1 VDTTRIRAE
10 DPLPCK
16 SATAWVW
23 WVSYGR
29 ECRGKFAR
37 LLDSPTGNWK
47 TGIATERIAPEP
59 DFDFTTFLHRVDQTA
74 ANPRYATNNSPMAF
88 QSTYASPCAQRVEE
102 SGLWR
107 AVGWGERLEAVLLL
121 TALGPFLIATG
132 VAIVVLSRRSP
143 LVAHRRVGLRGRPFW
158 TLKFRSMWP
167 CPGGAQ
173 FALIERVVEDPGPDP
188 KAAAD
193 PRVTNR
199 FARIC
204 RRYSID
210 ELPQLV
216 NVVRGEMALVGPR
229 PLTREEMRA
238 HYAAA
243 APEVLSVKPGITGL
257 WQVMGRSR
265 LSYPQ
270 RRRLDLFL
278 VRKRSARLY
287 LAILLRTL
295 PEVLAGRNSW

>member
-1 VDTTRIRAE
+1 VE
-10 DPLPCK
+10 DG
-16 SATAWVW
+16 V
-23 WVSYGR
+23 
-29 ECRGKFAR
+29 F
-37 LLDSPTGNWK
+37 WK
-47 TGIATERIAPEP
+47 A
-59 DFDFTTFLHRVDQTA
+59 L
-74 ANPRYATNNSPMAF
+74 
-88 QSTYASPCAQRVEE
+88 
-102 SGLWR
+102 
-107 AVGWGERLEAVLLL
+107 GWGERLEAVLLL
-121 TALGPFLIATG
+121 LALTPVLSVTG
-132 VAIVVLSRRSP
+132 VVIFALSRRSP
-143 LVAHRRVGLRGRPFW
+143 LVAHRRLGLRGRPFW
-158 TLKFRSMWP
+158 TLKFRTMWP
-167 CPGGAQ
+167 QSGPAK
-173 FALIERVVEDPGPDP
+173 FALITRVEEDPGPDL

-193 PRVTNR
+193 ARVTSG
-199 FARIC
+199 FARAC

-229 PLTREEMRA
+229 PLTRDEMRA
-238 HYAAA
+238 HYSGD

-265 LSYPQ
+265 LTYSQ